1 MISLDAAGMILYFI
15 FPAVVLYFRFLEK
28 YGEILQN
35 VIGVLRKN
43 VVGVLGPASME
54 DTMAALVFIGALS
67 AIHALGIPLLNSL
80 CPLGGYLYSRS
91 YIHGRPNTK
100 KLALCLNFSDIPKGE
115 GCLAKFLNKIT
126 CADDANADEA
136 DQSASA
142 DAVAAKKDDDN
153 PTVVLNIHV
162 TTEEIEKYPSQL
174 KELVKRGHQLAL
186 SPASTYRGVQ
196 NIFLGNEA
204 AADLKAGYDSYSKL
218 IGQPPKWY
226 FAASSDGMGRH
237 PSLLHEASDLG
248 MKVSYW
254 STVVCVDGLNLRPDQ
269 LDSLK
274 GDVRETN
281 GGSIIFVTLSEKIKT
296 KVKRSED
303 GDESKLISS
312 IICQILD
319 SLSSG
324 EQIFFLVELS
334 NVAKDDATMI
344 L

>member
-54 DTMAALVFIGALS
+54 DTMAAVVFIGALS
-67 AIHALGIPLLNSL
+67 AIHALGVPLLNSL

-100 KLALCLNFSDIPKGE
+100 KVALSLNFTDVPKVE
-115 GCLAKFLNKIT
+115 GCLVQFLNKIT
-126 CADDANADEA
+126 CADDASVDEA
-136 DQSASA
+136 DRSASA
-142 DAVAAKKDDDN
+142 NTVAAKKDDGN
-153 PTVVLNIHV
+153 LTVVLNVHV

-174 KELVKRGHQLAL
+174 KELVKMGHQLVL

-196 NIFLGNEA
+196 NIFRGNEA
-204 AADLKAGYDSYSKL
+204 AAYLKAGYDSYSKL
-218 IGQPPKWY
+218 IGEPPKWY
-226 FAASSDGMGRH
+226 FAESSDGMGRH
-237 PSLLHEASDLG
+237 PSLLREASDLD

-254 STVVCVDGLNLRPDQ
+254 STVICVDGLNLRADQ

-274 GDVRETN
+274 SDVRETN
-281 GGSIIFVTLSEKIKT
+281 GGSIIFVTLSEKMKT
-296 KVKRSED
+296 KVKSSD
-303 GDESKLISS
+303 GDESRLISS

-324 EQIFFLVELS
+324 EQIFSLVELS